1 MILQYLKPQAV
12 AHNKQPKAESTAGAP
27 ASFPSEASYST
38 LKEEKWEIDVEII
51 SLKEFVQTS
60 N

>member
-12 AHNKQPKAESTAGAP
+12 AHNKQPKAESTAWAP

-38 LKEEKWEIDVEII
+38 LRRKNEKLMVR
-51 SLKEFVQTS
+51 SLA
-60 N
+60 